1 MLQRTALESAVLA
14 ALSRSP
20 AVALVGPRQVGKTT
34 LARSLLGSAP
44 TPGAPNWFDLEDPQ
58 VEAQLAT
65 PMVALKDLRG
75 LVVIDEVQHA
85 PGLFKVLRVL
95 IDRPDNAARFLLL
108 GSASPALLRQSSE
121 SLAGRIE
128 VIEAGGFTLDEAG
141 ADHASALWWRGG
153 FPRSFTAADD
163 EASRIWR
170 REFIRTVIERD
181 LPQLGLNVAA
191 PAMQRFWAMLAH
203 YHGQTWNAA
212 DPARSLGVN
221 ESTVRRYLDWLTQAY
236 MVRQLHPWF
245 ANLGKR
251 QVKAPKI
258 YLRDSGL
265 LHELLG
271 IADPTALARHPK
283 SGASWEGFALDQVLR
298 IAQPD
303 EAYFWATHAGAELD
317 LLMLKDGRRVGV
329 EFKRSD
335 APQLTHSMRIA
346 MQDLELHALYVVYP
360 GDRRYSL
367 AQRVEAVPLSAV
379 LPLAR
384 PLDSGT
390 SINDERKAEHELEA
404 KLLEGM
410 RSAETELTPADW
422 RAVRQEA
429 FARVKARSKQPR

>member
-1 MLQRTALESAVLA
+1 MIDRTALESTVLA

-20 AVALVGPRQVGKTT
+20 AVALVGPRHVGKTT
-34 LARSLLGSAP
+34 LARTLLQSAP
-44 TPGAPNWFDLEDPQ
+44 TSGSPNWFDLEDPQ
-58 VEAQLAT
+58 VEAQLAA

-85 PGLFKVLRVL
+85 PDLFKVLRVL
-95 IDRPDNAARFLLL
+95 IDRPDNPARFLLL

-128 VIEAGGFTLDEAG
+128 VIEAGGFTLAETG
-141 ADHASALWWRGG
+141 VDHAAALWWRGG
-153 FPRSFTAADD
+153 FPRSFTAVGD

-191 PAMQRFWAMLAH
+191 PAMHRFWAMLAH
-203 YHGQTWNAA
+203 LHGQTWNAA

-221 ESTVRRYLDWLTQAY
+221 ESTVRRYLDWLTQAC
-236 MVRQLHPWF
+236 MVRQLQPWF

-271 IADPTALARHPK
+271 IADPGALARHPK

-298 IAQPD
+298 IARPD

-329 EFKRSD
+329 EFKRAD
-335 APQLTHSMRIA
+335 APHLTPSMRIA
-346 MQDLELHALYVVYP
+346 MTDLSLDALYVVYP

-367 AQRVEAVPLSAV
+367 ADRVEAVPLAAV
-379 LPLAR
+379 LPPSVA
-384 PLDSGT
+384 
-390 SINDERKAEHELEA
+390 
-404 KLLEGM
+404 
-410 RSAETELTPADW
+410 
-422 RAVRQEA
+422 
-429 FARVKARSKQPR
+429 ARVTGRGSPRRSGS